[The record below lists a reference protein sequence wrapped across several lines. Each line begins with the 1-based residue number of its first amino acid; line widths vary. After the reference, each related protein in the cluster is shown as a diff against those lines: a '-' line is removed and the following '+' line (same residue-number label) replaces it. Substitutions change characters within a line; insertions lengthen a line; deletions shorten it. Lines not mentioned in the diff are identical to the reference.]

1 MTTTDCF
8 PPDFDTALLD
18 VSGLLADAH
27 NLEDAGSTRR
37 ATALYALAER
47 CALSAGYV
55 ELLQLVWA
63 YAPAAPQ
70 PFRAAGKQ

>member
-1 MTTTDCF
+1 MTTDCH

-18 VSGLLADAH
+18 VSGLLADACS
-27 NLEDAGSTRR
+27 LERQGSTRR
-37 ATALYALAER
+37 AVALYALAER

-63 YAPAAPQ
+63 YTPAARPI
-70 PFRAAGKQ
+70 RADDDR

>member
-1 MTTTDCF
+1 MTTMDCH
-8 PPDFDTALLD
+8 PPDFDTALMD

-27 NLEDAGSTRR
+27 NLEGQGSVGQA
-37 ATALYALAER
+37 ATVYALAER

-63 YAPAAPQ
+63 YTPAAHPI
-70 PFRAAGKQ
+70 RAAGKR